1 MTGRSANLVWERT
14 VSNILPWLTLAGL
27 ALSCAGIAWWAVRDL
42 FGAWTGQSERR
53 GTSGGGLVGGM
64 VEIDRLVRPSVV
76 HVERVDEEA
85 ESEQEDDGE

>member
-1 MTGRSANLVWERT
+1 MSNLWPLL
-14 VSNILPWLTLAGL
+14 ILVGL
-27 ALSCAGIAWWAVRDL
+27 GLLLAGIAWWAVRDL
-42 FGAWTGQSERR
+42 FSTWTGGGSHR
-53 GTSGGGLVGGM
+53 GASGGGVVGGM